1 MIVTV
6 TIMLRYAKLVTRLL
20 LFCCSSVEDQG
31 PSIGMTHAISVS
43 AAEVPA
49 WQLWDMLWQVL

>member
-6 TIMLRYAKLVTRLL
+6 EIMLRYAQLVTRLL

-49 WQLWDMLWQVL
+49 W